1 MGVQQMEEQKIK
13 EGLSIWL
20 ECKKIR
26 RKRHSGGKPH
36 EDNHKV

>member
-20 ECKKIR
+20 ECKKIGSYE
-26 RKRHSGGKPH
+26 RKES
-36 EDNHKV
+36 N

>member
-20 ECKKIR
+20 ECKKIKMRTTFR
-26 RKRHSGGKPH
+26 RKAT
-36 EDNHKV
+36 

>member
-26 RKRHSGGKPH
+26 
-36 EDNHKV
+36 